1 MPPYEE
7 QQPQMLQPAVGQRE
21 SLDYVPY
28 YGRPSAAQGECFVWT
43 LCPISIPVSLLIDE
57 NCRFELLQE
66 QEGTGHTSD
75 HHIALDTDLFD
86 KWLQVCFNVLAH
98 FSGITSFSR
107 PPLCNRTYEPL

>member
-7 QQPQMLQPAVGQRE
+7 QQPQMLQPAVGQGE
-21 SLDYVPY
+21 SLNYVPY
-28 YGRPSAAQGECFVWT
+28 YGQPSAAQGECFVWT
-43 LCPISIPVSLLIDE
+43 LCAISIPVSLLIDE
-57 NCRFELLQE
+57 NCLFELLQE

-98 FSGITSFSR
+98 FSGITSFNHF
-107 PPLCNRTYEPL
+107 PLCNRTYEPL